1 MVRSE
6 NVTCIKLVTC
16 DMQRETSPLAA
27 PLLVHGYVMTQLL
40 QVVRAFVVMVR
51 SENITRVKLVTRD
64 MQRVDVSTS
73 RTVTC
78 SRLRYESIVTS
89 GYAPLGLTLTFEV
102 MFCNKID
109 NF

>member
-1 MVRSE
+1 
-6 NVTCIKLVTC
+6 
-16 DMQRETSPLAA
+16 MQRETSPLAV

-89 GYAPLGLTLTFEV
+89 GYAPLE
-102 MFCNKID
+102 N
-109 NF
+109 